1 MDIKEKYL
9 FNALGRFKEMV
20 ANGEC
25 SKQDIAYWCG
35 VSGYELDRRGAS
47 AGESGWVT
55 KSEASKMM
63 NVSTSTF
70 DRIVLSGGLPRGKKV
85 YREKALRWKREDVEQ
100 CKRMMML
107 KSSH

>member
-9 FNALGRFKEMV
+9 YGALDRFKEMV

-35 VSGYELDRRGAS
+35 VSGYELGRRCAS
-47 AGESGWVT
+47 VDESGWVT
-55 KSEASKMM
+55 KDEASKMLS
-63 NVSTSTF
+63 VSTSTF
-70 DRIVLSGGLPRGKKV
+70 DRMVLSGGLPRGKKV
-85 YREKALRWKREDVEQ
+85 YWEKALRWKREDVEQ